1 VGIGFLQELR
11 ISEES
16 VTPSQRAGEKSET
29 YGAHGVAKWT
39 GVKGGARVVDGFFE
53 GGEIFVVGETVVQD
67 RCDAQLGQWTQGVV
81 RGQEGESFVEL
92 HCRSFAVVVQA
103 ALLEAYVMSD
113 AVKDAELGYCLAGR
127 AFSISSK
134 SLSTCL
140 LSVLC
145 SL

>member
-11 ISEES
+11 ISEEC

-67 RCDAQLGQWTQGVV
+67 RCDAHLGQWTQGVV
-81 RGQEGESFVEL
+81 RKEGNAF
-92 HCRSFAVVVQA
+92 
-103 ALLEAYVMSD
+103 
-113 AVKDAELGYCLAGR
+113 AELSLVCSGRTGCSAG
-127 AFSISSK
+127 SI
-134 SLSTCL
+134 C
-140 LSVLC
+140 
-145 SL
+145 